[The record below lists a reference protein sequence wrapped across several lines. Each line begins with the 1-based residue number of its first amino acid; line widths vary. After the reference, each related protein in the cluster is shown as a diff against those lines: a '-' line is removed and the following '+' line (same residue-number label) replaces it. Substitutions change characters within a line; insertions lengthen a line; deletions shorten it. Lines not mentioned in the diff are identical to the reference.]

1 MSRHQASKR
10 SRRHRKQARHAALD
24 RNVAHPSHM
33 AGRRWRFRPGHSGR
47 TLADVLAEQSQ
58 EAL

>member
-10 SRRHRKQARHAALD
+10 SRRHRKQARHARQPAWT
-24 RNVAHPSHM
+24 AHPSHLSTHRQRHRGD
-33 AGRRWRFRPGHSGR
+33 GRR
-47 TLADVLAEQSQ
+47 TLADVLAEQQQ